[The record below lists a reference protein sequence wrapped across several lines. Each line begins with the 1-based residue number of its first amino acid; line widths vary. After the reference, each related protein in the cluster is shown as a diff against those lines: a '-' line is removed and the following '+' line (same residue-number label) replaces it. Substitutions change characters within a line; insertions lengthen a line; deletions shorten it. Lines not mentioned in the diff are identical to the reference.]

1 MNTPS
6 NPPVLVVDGL
16 NVDYPVQLGGFLRR
30 QTLNVQALHEIHF
43 ELYRGETLGI
53 AGESGSGKS
62 TLARTVLALQPAR
75 SGKVLWRGENLLELE
90 RETLRAKRKE
100 MQMIFQDPLG
110 SLNPRLTAGEI
121 VAEPLRTH
129 YPRMAHVQVQERVRG
144 MLKMVGLSPE
154 QINRYPHEFS
164 GGQCQRIGIARA
176 LVLNPRLLVCDEP
189 VSALDV
195 SIQAQIL
202 HLLKDLQ
209 SKLQLSMIFIAHDL
223 SLLRYVSNR
232 IMVLYLGQIMEL
244 GDRDSL
250 YRAPR
255 HPYTRALIQSVPI
268 PDPERERR
276 ERERGH
282 RGAIPSP
289 FAPPAGCLFHPR
301 CPFAIE
307 RCKIERPSL
316 RPVREGFASCHRVE
330 ELNLEQP
337 MVASGVQAATV
348 EAPEDL
354 PAAAETG
361 GATVSVPPVQ
371 E

>member
-1 MNTPS
+1 MS
-6 NPPVLVVDGL
+6 APVLTVDGL
-16 NVDYPVQLGGFLRR
+16 SVDYQVHIGGIFKR
-30 QTLNVQALHEIHF
+30 QHLTVHALQDVNF

-75 SGKVLWRGENLLELE
+75 SGHVVWRGDDLLAMD
-90 RETLRAKRKE
+90 REVLRAKRKE

-110 SLNPRLTAGEI
+110 SLNPRLSAGEI
-121 VAEPLRTH
+121 IAEPLRTH
-129 YPRMAHVQVQERVRG
+129 YPRMARLQIHERVIG
-144 MLKMVGLSPE
+144 MMKMVGLSPE
-154 QINRYPHEFS
+154 HVNRYPHEFS
-164 GGQCQRIGIARA
+164 GGQCQRLGIARA

-209 SKLQLSMIFIAHDL
+209 KKLQLSMIFIAHDL

-232 IMVLYLGQIMEL
+232 IMVLYLGQIMEI
-244 GDRDSL
+244 GDRASL
-250 YRAPR
+250 YQAPR

-276 ERERGH
+276 DRERGH

-289 FAPPAGCLFHPR
+289 FMPPSGCLFHPR

-316 RPVREGFASCHRVE
+316 RPVREGHAACHRVE
-330 ELNLEQP
+330 ELHLERDIAAP
-337 MVASGVQAATV
+337 AASGDSDTA
-348 EAPEDL
+348 EA
-354 PAAAETG
+354 
-361 GATVSVPPVQ
+361 
-371 E
+371 